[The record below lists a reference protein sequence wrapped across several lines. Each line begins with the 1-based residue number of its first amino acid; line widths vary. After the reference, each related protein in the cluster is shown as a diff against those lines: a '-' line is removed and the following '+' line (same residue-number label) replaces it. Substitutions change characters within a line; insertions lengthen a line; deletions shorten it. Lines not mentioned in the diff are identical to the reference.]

1 MPTRHTP
8 CTHDAYIVPKLTFP
22 HKGENTKILH
32 GFSTDKLAAAH
43 KGSFRAMKIA
53 FSSFL

>member
-1 MPTRHTP
+1 MMPI
-8 CTHDAYIVPKLTFP
+8 IVPKLTFP